1 MSTPQASK
9 YANFE
14 RIAAEE
20 QARILDA
27 CIEEFAQHGYAVAS
41 TNAIV
46 KRAGIPKGTLFY
58 YFGSKKD
65 LYLYVLDGAVTR
77 FVEAFDRL
85 AGELPAD
92 LFERLLHRGRTRM
105 RFVVEHPRLYRLF
118 FNAFMH
124 TPDDLQTEMAPRYAA
139 YAAASRER
147 LLEGLDFTLFR
158 DDIDIDQ
165 AIELVNLVLEGI
177 ANRYMPALQRHSP
190 QEALEMVER
199 LTVETRQYF
208 EMLKKGMYK

>member
-1 MSTPQASK
+1 MSTPEALK

-14 RIAAEE
+14 RITAEE

-27 CIEEFAQHGYAVAS
+27 CIEEFAQHGYALAS

-65 LYLYVLDGAVTR
+65 LYLYVLDHAVTR

-85 AGELPAD
+85 AGELPTD

-105 RFVVEHPRLYRLF
+105 RFVIEHPRVYRLF
-118 FNAFMH
+118 L
-124 TPDDLQTEMAPRYAA
+124 TPSCTPRTISRPKWHLATPPTQLPAGNGFWMAW
-139 YAAASRER
+139 
-147 LLEGLDFTLFR
+147 T
-158 DDIDIDQ
+158 
-165 AIELVNLVLEGI
+165 
-177 ANRYMPALQRHSP
+177 
-190 QEALEMVER
+190 
-199 LTVETRQYF
+199 
-208 EMLKKGMYK
+208 